1 MMNLEIIYQYLID
14 SGTYEIEF
22 LDYDGNKQ
30 TRIFEYWRVWKE
42 GENTEISLFKS
53 ECTEYNIW
61 VETSMGEANEDSK
74 IIKID
79 DK

>member
-1 MMNLEIIYQYLID
+1 MRLSFWIMMVISRPEYLNT
-14 SGTYEIEF
+14 GGY
-22 LDYDGNKQ
+22 G
-30 TRIFEYWRVWKE
+30 RKE

-61 VETSMGEANEDSK
+61 VETFMGEANEDSK

>member
-1 MMNLEIIYQYLID
+1 MNLEIIYQYLID

-53 ECTEYNIW
+53 DCAEYNIL

-79 DK
+79 DE

>member
-1 MMNLEIIYQYLID
+1 MNLEIIYQSLID

-53 ECTEYNIW
+53 DCAEYNIW

>member
-1 MMNLEIIYQYLID
+1 MGLEITYKYLID

-22 LDYDGNKQ
+22 VDYDGKKKS
-30 TRIFEYWRVWKE
+30 RKFEFWRVWKE
-42 GENTEISLFKS
+42 GENGEISLFKS
-53 ECTEYNIW
+53 DCNEYNIW

>member
-1 MMNLEIIYQYLID
+1 MNLEIIYQYLID

-61 VETSMGEANEDSK
+61 VETFMGEANEDSK

>member
-1 MMNLEIIYQYLID
+1 MMDLEITYKYLID
-14 SGTYEIEF
+14 DGTYEIEF

-30 TRIFEYWRVWKE
+30 SKIFEFWRVWKE
-42 GENTEISLFKS
+42 GENGEISLFKS
-53 ECTEYNIW
+53 DCAEYNIW

>member
-1 MMNLEIIYQYLID
+1 MNLEIIYQYLID

-53 ECTEYNIW
+53 DCAEYNI
-61 VETSMGEANEDSK
+61 
-74 IIKID
+74 
-79 DK
+79 

>member
-1 MMNLEIIYQYLID
+1 MNLEIIYQYLID

-53 ECTEYNIW
+53 ECTEYNLSLIH
-61 VETSMGEANEDSK
+61 
-74 IIKID
+74 I
-79 DK
+79 

>member
-1 MMNLEIIYQYLID
+1 MMDLEITYKYLID
-14 SGTYEIEF
+14 DGTYEIEF

-30 TRIFEYWRVWKE
+30 SRIFEFWRVWKE
-42 GENTEISLFKS
+42 GENGEISLFKS
-53 ECTEYNIW
+53 DCNEYNIW

>member
-1 MMNLEIIYQYLID
+1 MDLEITYKYLID
-14 SGTYEIEF
+14 DGTYEIEF
-22 LDYDGNKQ
+22 LDYDGKKQ
-30 TRIFEYWRVWKE
+30 SKIFEFWRVWKE
-42 GENTEISLFKS
+42 GENGEISLFKS
-53 ECTEYNIW
+53 DCNEYNIW

>member
-1 MMNLEIIYQYLID
+1 MGLEITYKYLID

-22 LDYDGNKQ
+22 VDYDGKKKSM
-30 TRIFEYWRVWKE
+30 IFEFWRVWKE
-42 GENTEISLFKS
+42 GENGEISLFKS
-53 ECTEYNIW
+53 DCNEYNIW

>member
-1 MMNLEIIYQYLID
+1 MDLEITYKYLID
-14 SGTYEIEF
+14 DGTYEIEF

-30 TRIFEYWRVWKE
+30 TRIFEFWRVWKE
-42 GENTEISLFKS
+42 GENGEISLFKS
-53 ECTEYNIW
+53 DCTEYNIW